1 MNTIVFDFDGTLA
14 DTRNLIVSTMQQ
26 TIAQLGLPAKTEL
39 ECIKMIGLPL
49 RQSFAQLL
57 SVDDEQTAL
66 CENLYKNL
74 FVKNYKPG
82 IVVLFP
88 DVEDTL
94 AEMRAMGCVLA
105 VASSR
110 GHDSLDTLL
119 DMLNIRRFFSYVVT
133 SEDVPNAK
141 PAPDMVNLILDYT
154 EDIPENVLV
163 VGDTA
168 YDVNMGFSAGVKTCA
183 VTYGNGAIGEL
194 AHADFIIH
202 NFKTLLDII

>member
-57 SVDDEQTAL
+57 SVDDEQAAL

-94 AEMRAMGCVLA
+94 AEM
-105 VASSR
+105 
-110 GHDSLDTLL
+110 
-119 DMLNIRRFFSYVVT
+119 
-133 SEDVPNAK
+133 
-141 PAPDMVNLILDYT
+141 
-154 EDIPENVLV
+154 
-163 VGDTA
+163 
-168 YDVNMGFSAGVKTCA
+168 
-183 VTYGNGAIGEL
+183 
-194 AHADFIIH
+194 
-202 NFKTLLDII
+202 